1 MLTGYRLVSEGSVVD
16 LISPAQSTRSTRDCR
31 VKRLTTAGL
40 KGSLLILG
48 KGYTGGGLASN
59 LQQDEDW
66 QVTRTVKLNSRGD
79 NE

>member
-1 MLTGYRLVSEGSVVD
+1 MLTGQHLVPEGSLVV
-16 LISPAQSTRSTRDCR
+16 LISPARSNRSKRDFR
-31 VKRLTTAGL
+31 IKLLTTAGL

-48 KGYTGGGLASN
+48 KGYTGGGLASH

-66 QVTRTVKLNSRGD
+66 QVTPIVILNSRGN

>member
-16 LISPAQSTRSTRDCR
+16 LISPAQSARFTRDYR

-48 KGYTGGGLASN
+48 KGYTGEGLASH

-66 QVTRTVKLNSRGD
+66 QVTPTVKLNSRGD

>member
-16 LISPAQSTRSTRDCR
+16 LISPAQSARFTRDYR

-48 KGYTGGGLASN
+48 KGYTGEGLASH
-59 LQQDEDW
+59 LQQDKDW
-66 QVTRTVKLNSRGD
+66 QVTPTVKLNLKGD
-79 NE
+79 NK